1 MSMETA
7 VCRGKLLAEPGPA
20 IIGRYNDGL
29 APWMRLTTGD
39 GAPNLL
45 KKIGVE

>member
-7 VCRGKLLAEPGPA
+7 IRRGRLPVESGLA
-20 IIGRYNDGL
+20 ISGRYYAGL
-29 APWMRLTTGD
+29 TACVRLTTGD

-45 KKIGVE
+45 KKIGVK

>member
-1 MSMETA
+1 MSMKMA
-7 VCRGKLLAEPGPA
+7 ACHGKLLAEPGLVITVRNNA
-20 IIGRYNDGL
+20 GL
-29 APWMRLTTGD
+29 TACVRLTTGD

>member
-1 MSMETA
+1 MSMKTPI
-7 VCRGKLLAEPGPA
+7 CRDKLPADSGPA
-20 IIGRYNDGL
+20 ISGRYNAGL
-29 APWMRLTTGD
+29 AACVRLTTGD